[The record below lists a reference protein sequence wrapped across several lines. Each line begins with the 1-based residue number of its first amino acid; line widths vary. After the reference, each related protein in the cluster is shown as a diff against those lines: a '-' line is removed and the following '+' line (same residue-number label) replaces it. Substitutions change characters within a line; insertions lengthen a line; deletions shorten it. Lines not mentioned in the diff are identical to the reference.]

1 MKVIVTGAAGSIGS
15 RLCRRLA
22 DHGVSVLAL
31 DKQRVETT
39 PEVDHRVVDL
49 STAKLGPLFAGA
61 DAIVHLGS
69 PFPADAASTSN
80 SAGPLAVAERVF
92 AAAGESGVE
101 HAVIMSTAM
110 VYGAWPNNAVP
121 LTEEAPVRP
130 NPDFAFAVYHAELE
144 RRAFEWRADHANA
157 TLAVLRPAPL
167 VDDEQPSRS
176 ARLLRSVATVRTDEG
191 DAPAQYL
198 HVDDL
203 VEAVIV
209 AVRGHID
216 GVLNVAPD
224 GWISPEKLGAL
235 AYPGP
240 RPMLPRWAVDAIA
253 KIRWRFGLA
262 SAPPG
267 LVPYTVHP
275 WVVGNDRLR
284 SLGWQAANTNE
295 EAYVLGHHPSA
306 LDRLTS
312 RRRQQIALGVAGGI
326 VTALTG
332 LTAWLIVRHRSRRH
346 PHARSA
352 WRTRLERSH

>member
-1 MKVIVTGAAGSIGS
+1 MKVIVTGAAGAIGS

-22 DHGVSVLAL
+22 ECGVSVLAL
-31 DKQRVETT
+31 DRDRVETA

-49 STAKLGPLFAGA
+49 ASAKLGPLFAGA
-61 DAIVHLGS
+61 DAVVHLGS
-69 PFPADAASTSN
+69 PFPADAASTAN

-92 AAAGESGVE
+92 AASSESGVA
-101 HAVIMSTAM
+101 HAVILSTAM

-144 RRAFEWRADHANA
+144 RRAFEWRADNANA
-157 TLAVLRPAPL
+157 TLAVLRPVPL
-167 VDDEQPSRS
+167 VADEQPSRS

-191 DAPAQYL
+191 DSPAQYL

-209 AVRGHID
+209 AVRAHID
-216 GVLNVAPD
+216 GVLNVSPD
-224 GWISPEKLGAL
+224 GWISPEYLGAL

-240 RPMLPRWAVDAIA
+240 RPMLPRWAVDALA
-253 KIRWRFGLA
+253 KVRWRFGLA

-275 WVVGNDRLR
+275 WVVANDRLR

-295 EAYVLGHHPSA
+295 EAYVLGHQPSA
-306 LDRLTS
+306 LDKLTS

-326 VTALTG
+326 VVTIAALVVG
-332 LTAWLIVRHRSRRH
+332 LIVRHRRR
-346 PHARSA
+346 R
-352 WRTRLERSH
+352 

>member
-22 DHGVSVLAL
+22 ECGVSVLAL
-31 DKQRVETT
+31 DKARVTT
-39 PEVDHRVVDL
+39 APEVDHRVVDL
-49 STAKLGPLFAGA
+49 ATAKLGPLFAGA
-61 DAIVHLGS
+61 DAVVHLGS
-69 PFPADAASTSN
+69 PFPADAPSTAD

-92 AAAGESGVE
+92 AAAGESGVA
-101 HAVIMSTAM
+101 HAIILSTAM

-130 NPDFAFAVYHAELE
+130 NPDFAFAVYHAEFE
-144 RRAFEWRADHANA
+144 RRAFEWRADNAHA
-157 TLAVLRPAPL
+157 TLAVLRPVPL
-167 VDDEQPSRS
+167 VADEQPSRS
-176 ARLLRSVATVRTDEG
+176 ARLLRSMATVRTDEG

-209 AVRGHID
+209 ALRAHID

-224 GWISPEKLGAL
+224 GWISPETLGLL

-240 RPMLPRWAVDAIA
+240 RPMLPRWAVDALA

-262 SAPPG
+262 GAPPG

-295 EAYVLGHHPSA
+295 EAYVLGHQPTP
-306 LDRLTS
+306 LDKLTS
-312 RRRQQIALGVAGGI
+312 RRRQQIALGVTGGVVAAI
-326 VTALTG
+326 AAATTS
-332 LTAWLIVRHRSRRH
+332 LIIR
-346 PHARSA
+346 
-352 WRTRLERSH
+352 RTRRRRRASGIRT

>member
-22 DHGVSVLAL
+22 ECGVSVLAL
-31 DKQRVETT
+31 DRDRFETA

-49 STAKLGPLFAGA
+49 ATAKLGPLFAGA
-61 DAIVHLGS
+61 DAVVHLGS
-69 PFPADAASTSN
+69 PFPADAASTAN
-80 SAGPLAVAERVF
+80 SPGPLAVAERVF
-92 AAAGESGVE
+92 AAAGESDVA
-101 HAVIMSTAM
+101 HAVILSTAM

-144 RRAFEWRADHANA
+144 RRAFEWRAENSNS
-157 TLAVLRPAPL
+157 TLAILRPVPL
-167 VDDEQPSRS
+167 VADEQPSRV

-198 HVDDL
+198 HIDDL

-209 AVRGHID
+209 ALRAHID
-216 GVLNVAPD
+216 GVLNVSAD
-224 GWISPEKLGAL
+224 GWISPESLGAL
-235 AYPGP
+235 ACPGP
-240 RPMLPRWAVDAIA
+240 RPMLPRWAVDVLA
-253 KIRWRFGLA
+253 KLRWRFGLA
-262 SAPPG
+262 GAPPG

-275 WVVGNDRLR
+275 WVVANDRLR

-295 EAYVLGHHPSA
+295 EAYVLGHQPSA
-306 LDRLTS
+306 LDKLTS

-326 VTALTG
+326 VATIAAVVVG
-332 LTAWLIVRHRSRRH
+332 VIVRHRGKTRR
-346 PHARSA
+346 
-352 WRTRLERSH
+352 